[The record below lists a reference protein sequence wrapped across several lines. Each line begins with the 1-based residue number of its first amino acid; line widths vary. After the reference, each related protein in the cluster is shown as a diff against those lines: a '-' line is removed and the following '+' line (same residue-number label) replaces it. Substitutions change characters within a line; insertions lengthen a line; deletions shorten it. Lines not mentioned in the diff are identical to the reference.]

1 MVICKVMEESKK
13 DIESEY
19 NTKNKA
25 SNVDNIKM
33 SNTTTL
39 NNFSVER
46 ILSENTKSNNH
57 DAKSDFANQW
67 TFPNK
72 LGGGCRKRYLLD
84 ENVDIIQKRKCTE
97 EGKHPRMISSLNS
110 FINDNRSGAQQGKL
124 IMC

>member
-1 MVICKVMEESKK
+1 MICKVMEESKK

-72 LGGGCRKRYLLD
+72 LVGVGRKRYLLD